1 MEKASLFEQM
11 QEALERHS
19 THQRRTIFLDG
30 KAAAAAVSGALQER
44 LPGTPWYED
53 RFQRGMVTDEQGD
66 SLVVLAT
73 RETLDSDRR
82 GAVHITLTTH
92 GLDDDAFATA
102 REDWWSWWSFHVES
116 PELAINGHGPVRS
129 AGSF

>member
-11 QEALERHS
+11 QESLERHS
-19 THQRRTIFLDG
+19 ADRRRTIFLDG
-30 KAAAAAVSGALQER
+30 KAAAAAVSGAFQER

-53 RFQRGMVTDEQGD
+53 RFQRGMVTDEPGD

-102 REDWWSWWSFHVES
+102 REDWWSWWSSQVES
-116 PELAINGHGPVRS
+116 PELVIN
-129 AGSF
+129 

>member
-1 MEKASLFEQM
+1 METESLFERM
-11 QEALERHS
+11 QSLERRS
-19 THQRRTIFLDG
+19 ANRRRTMFLDG
-30 KAAAAAVSGALQER
+30 KAVAAALSGALQER

-53 RFQRGMVTDEQGD
+53 QFQRGMVSDEQGD

-92 GLDDDAFATA
+92 GLDDDTFAAA
-102 REDWWSWWSFHVES
+102 REDWWSWWSSQVDS
-116 PELAINGHGPVRS
+116 PELAIN
-129 AGSF
+129 

>member
-1 MEKASLFEQM
+1 MEKASLFEKM
-11 QEALERHS
+11 QESLERYS
-19 THQRRTIFLDG
+19 THPRRTIFLDG
-30 KAAAAAVSGALQER
+30 KAAAVAVSGALQER
-44 LPGTPWYED
+44 LPGTPWNED
-53 RFQRGMVTDEQGD
+53 RFQRWTFTDERGD

-102 REDWWSWWSFHVES
+102 RDDWWYWWSSQVES
-116 PELAINGHGPVRS
+116 PELAIH
-129 AGSF
+129 

>member
-1 MEKASLFEQM
+1 MAMESLFEQV
-11 QEALERHS
+11 QESLERHPN
-19 THQRRTIFLDG
+19 HRRRTVYLDG
-30 KAAAAAVSGALQER
+30 KAAAAVVAGALQER

-53 RFQRGMVTDEQGD
+53 RFQRWTVTDEPGD

-73 RETLDSDRR
+73 RETLDSQRR

-102 REDWWSWWSFHVES
+102 REDWWCWWSSQVEF
-116 PELAINGHGPVRS
+116 PALAIN
-129 AGSF
+129 

>member
-1 MEKASLFEQM
+1 MEKQALFERIQASLEC
-11 QEALERHS
+11 HS
-19 THQRRTIFLDG
+19 AVRRRTIFLDG
-30 KAAAAAVSGALQER
+30 KAAAAAVSSALHER
-44 LPGTPWYED
+44 LPGTPWHQD
-53 RFQRGMVTDEQGD
+53 RFQIAMITDKQGD

-102 REDWWSWWSFHVES
+102 REDWWSWWSSQVES
-116 PELAINGHGPVRS
+116 PVLAID
-129 AGSF
+129 

>member
-1 MEKASLFEQM
+1 LVTLFCMEKKSPFERM
-11 QEALERHS
+11 QESLECYSADR
-19 THQRRTIFLDG
+19 RRTMFLDG
-30 KAAAAAVSGALQER
+30 KAVAAALSGALRER

-53 RFQRGMVTDEQGD
+53 QFQRGMITDEQGD

-92 GLDDDAFATA
+92 GLDDDAFAAA
-102 REDWWSWWSFHVES
+102 REDWWSWWSSQVDF
-116 PELAINGHGPVRS
+116 PELAID
-129 AGSF
+129 

>member
-1 MEKASLFEQM
+1 MESDRLFEQM
-11 QEALERHS
+11 RESLERHS
-19 THQRRTIFLDG
+19 TDRRRTIFLDG

-53 RFQRGMVTDEQGD
+53 RFQRGMVTDEQGN

-73 RETLDSDRR
+73 RETLDSERR

-92 GLDDDAFATA
+92 GLDDDTFATA
-102 REDWWSWWSFHVES
+102 REDWWTWWSSQVES
-116 PELAINGHGPVRS
+116 PELAIQ
-129 AGSF
+129 

>member
-1 MEKASLFEQM
+1 MEKQTLFERMQASLQR
-11 QEALERHS
+11 QSADG
-19 THQRRTIFLDG
+19 RRTIFLDG

-44 LPGTPWYED
+44 LPGTPWYQD
-53 RFQRGMVTDEQGD
+53 RFQRVVTDEHGD

-73 RETLDSDRR
+73 RETLESDRP

-102 REDWWSWWSFHVES
+102 REDWWSWWSSQVGS
-116 PELAINGHGPVRS
+116 PELTIG
-129 AGSF
+129 

>member
-11 QEALERHS
+11 QESLERQS
-19 THQRRTIFLDG
+19 ADRRRTIFLDG

-73 RETLDSDRR
+73 RETLDSGRR

-102 REDWWSWWSFHVES
+102 REDWWSWWSAQVES
-116 PELAINGHGPVRS
+116 PELTIY
-129 AGSF
+129 

>member
-1 MEKASLFEQM
+1 MEKQSLFEQM
-11 QEALERHS
+11 QETLERHS
-19 THQRRTIFLDG
+19 ADRRRTIFLDG
-30 KAAAAAVSGALQER
+30 KAAAAAVCGALQER
-44 LPGTPWYED
+44 LPGTPWYQD

-73 RETLDSDRR
+73 RETLDSDRQ

-102 REDWWSWWSFHVES
+102 RQDWWSWWSSRVES
-116 PELAINGHGPVRS
+116 PQLAIS
-129 AGSF
+129 

>member
-1 MEKASLFEQM
+1 MEKRTLFEQM
-11 QEALERHS
+11 QACLARHS
-19 THQRRTIFLDG
+19 TDRRRTIFLDG
-30 KAAAAAVSGALQER
+30 KAAAAAVSGALQQR
-44 LPGTPWYED
+44 LPGTPSYQD
-53 RFQRGMVTDEQGD
+53 RFQRAMVTDDQGD

-102 REDWWSWWSFHVES
+102 REDWWSWWSSQVES
-116 PELAINGHGPVRS
+116 PELTIS
-129 AGSF
+129 

>member
-1 MEKASLFEQM
+1 MEMESLFERM
-11 QEALERHS
+11 QESLESHS
-19 THQRRTIFLDG
+19 ANRRRTMFLDG
-30 KAAAAAVSGALQER
+30 KAVAAALSGALQER

-53 RFQRGMVTDEQGD
+53 QFQRKMVTDEQGD

-102 REDWWSWWSFHVES
+102 REDWWSWWSSRVDS
-116 PELAINGHGPVRS
+116 PELAIN
-129 AGSF
+129 

>member
-1 MEKASLFEQM
+1 MEKESLFERM
-11 QEALERHS
+11 QGSLAHNSANR
-19 THQRRTIFLDG
+19 RRTMFLDG
-30 KAAAAAVSGALQER
+30 KAVAAALSGALQER

-53 RFQRGMVTDEQGD
+53 QFQRGMVSDEQGN

-92 GLDDDAFATA
+92 GLDDDTFAAT
-102 REDWWSWWSFHVES
+102 REDWWSWWSSQVDS
-116 PELAINGHGPVRS
+116 PELAIN
-129 AGSF
+129 